1 VTRALLI
8 ASLCAASCAGATA
21 RPGEIAL
28 GQDACTQC
36 RMVIVSQATAAQVA
50 APGEE
55 PRFFDEIGCLRDYL
69 SAVAVPPDAIA
80 FVADHRTSAWV
91 DARDAVFTRTSV
103 STPMTSG
110 LLAHA
115 DEASRDGDPAARQG
129 HPVAARAILGSHAR
143 SDTP

>member
-8 ASLCAASCAGATA
+8 ANLCAASCAGATA
-21 RPGEIAL
+21 RPGAIAL
-28 GQDACTQC
+28 GQDACAHC

-55 PRFFDEIGCLRDYL
+55 SRFFDELACLRDYL
-69 SAVAVPPDAIA
+69 AAVAVPPDAIV

-91 DARDAVFTRTSV
+91 DARHAVFTRTSV
-103 STPMTSG
+103 STPMASG

-129 HPVAARAILGSHAR
+129 NPVAARAILGSYAR